1 MDKIDITKVPD
12 QQEFDIVFPQGV
24 PDMDLDIIRV
34 TAQYTAASGRSFLDQ
49 ITRREEHNPQ
59 FAFLKVTHV
68 LFKFFMTLVEHYTK
82 VLKPPKHVMSR
93 LKNDVELKRRA
104 ILERC
109 VHRLEYEREVENK
122 QKIKEAE
129 KQADRVAFQ
138 SIDWHDFVVVETI
151 EFKEGVV
158 TTDMTSTAAA
168 EQGDE
173 EEEEEEDSDVD
184 MDMDED
190 DDGDDEEM
198 EIEETKTILDDDE
211 EEIEIRPSYKP
222 KIQGTSMEGPKYF
235 VNEKTGQKIAVD
247 QSAEIMRIQNL
258 DPKWREQQLRAQ
270 AKTKKTALA
279 SSADL
284 ARNLARMARHR
295 EDIFGET
302 SSKSNET
309 ASMDG
314 TTVPPP
320 PPRKDGGD
328 DGTVPPPPPKR
339 TRYE

>member
-1 MDKIDITKVPD
+1 M
-12 QQEFDIVFPQGV
+12 
-24 PDMDLDIIRV
+24 
-34 TAQYTAASGRSFLDQ
+34 
-49 ITRREEHNPQ
+49 
-59 FAFLKVTHV
+59 
-68 LFKFFMTLVEHYTK
+68 
-82 VLKPPKHVMSR
+82 
-93 LKNDVELKRRA
+93 
-104 ILERC
+104 
-109 VHRLEYEREVENK
+109 
-122 QKIKEAE
+122 
-129 KQADRVAFQ
+129 
-138 SIDWHDFVVVETI
+138 
-151 EFKEGVV
+151 
-158 TTDMTSTAAA
+158 
-168 EQGDE
+168 
-173 EEEEEEDSDVD
+173 D

-190 DDGDDEEM
+190 DEDEEM

-284 ARNLARMARHR
+284 ARNLARIARGR
-295 EDIFGET
+295 EYILVKT
-302 SSKSNET
+302 CVNRTT

-320 PPRKDGGD
+320 PPRKDGD
-328 DGTVPPPPPKR
+328 DDDTVPPPPPKQTGMSDSD
-339 TRYE
+339 TRRCRFRVTIEKIYTWR

>member
-1 MDKIDITKVPD
+1 M
-12 QQEFDIVFPQGV
+12 
-24 PDMDLDIIRV
+24 
-34 TAQYTAASGRSFLDQ
+34 S
-49 ITRREEHNPQ
+49 
-59 FAFLKVTHV
+59 
-68 LFKFFMTLVEHYTK
+68 LVEHYTK
-82 VLKPPKHVMSR
+82 VLKPPKHVLSR
-93 LKNDVELKRRA
+93 LKNDVELKRRS

-122 QKIKEAE
+122 RKIQEAE

-151 EFKEGVV
+151 EFKDEVV
-158 TTDMTSTAAA
+158 ASTTKTTSS

-173 EEEEEEDSDVD
+173 EVEDSDVD

-190 DDGDDEEM
+190 DDDEDM
-198 EIEETKTILDDDE
+198 EVEETKKTILDDDE
-211 EEIEIRPSYKP
+211 EEIEIRHQYKP
-222 KIQGTSMEGPKYF
+222 RIQGTSIEAPKYF
-235 VNEKTGQKIAVD
+235 RDENTGQKIAVD

-270 AKTKKTALA
+270 AKTKQTALA

-302 SSKSNET
+302 SSSKSSDT
-309 ASMDG
+309 VPIDG
-314 TTVPPP
+314 TVPPP
-320 PPRKDGGD
+320 PPRDGD
-328 DGTVPPPPPKR
+328 TVPPPPKR

>member
-1 MDKIDITKVPD
+1 MLMMSLT
-12 QQEFDIVFPQGV
+12 FD
-24 PDMDLDIIRV
+24 D
-34 TAQYTAASGRSFLDQ
+34 T
-49 ITRREEHNPQ
+49 H
-59 FAFLKVTHV
+59 FAFQMLKH
-68 LFKFFMTLVEHYTK
+68 E
-82 VLKPPKHVMSR
+82 
-93 LKNDVELKRRA
+93 NIRRSTNA
-104 ILERC
+104 QTQ

-158 TTDMTSTAAA
+158 TTDMTATA
-168 EQGDE
+168 EQGD
-173 EEEEEEDSDVD
+173 EEEEEDSDVD

-190 DDGDDEEM
+190 DEDEDM
-198 EIEETKTILDDDE
+198 EIEETKTILDDEE

-302 SSKSNET
+302 SSKSNESV
-309 ASMDG
+309 SMDG

-320 PPRKDGGD
+320 PPRKDGSGD